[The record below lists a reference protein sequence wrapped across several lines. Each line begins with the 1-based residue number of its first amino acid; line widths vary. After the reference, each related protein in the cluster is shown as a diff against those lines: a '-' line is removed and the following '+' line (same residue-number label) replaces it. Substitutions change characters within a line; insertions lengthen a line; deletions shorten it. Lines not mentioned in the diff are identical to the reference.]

1 MIINAGVTK
10 WLQNAISSA
19 KPLTIHTLRLQ
30 SSDSNTPIFY
40 TIKPNRFIFYW
51 AYPLVYINQLS
62 EIVEKLQKAAISS
75 LNLSLQSVL
84 DKNNQTLA
92 ISRNRDKILKNFV
105 DNMNITFDK
114 LTGKHK
120 EDIVAVD
127 FESLS
132 LAQDEELMAMVP
144 WRAW

>member
-1 MIINAGVTK
+1 M
-10 WLQNAISSA
+10 
-19 KPLTIHTLRLQ
+19 
-30 SSDSNTPIFY
+30 
-40 TIKPNRFIFYW
+40 
-51 AYPLVYINQLS
+51 S

-84 DKNNQTLA
+84 DENNQSLA

-132 LAQDEELMAMVP
+132 LVQDEELMAMVP